1 MKTDEKQQ
9 LLRDQGN
16 MCALCNDL
24 MPTGKR
30 LYYDSIRHAITCT
43 RCQIV
48 IGHCR
53 ALWRRNDAALD
64 RMAAWLQAEEL

>member
-1 MKTDEKQQ
+1 MKTDEKLQ

-16 MCALCNDL
+16 VCALCNDL
-24 MPTGKR
+24 IPTGKR

-53 ALWRRNDAALD
+53 ALRRRNDVALERLD
-64 RMAAWLQAEEL
+64 GWLEEEL